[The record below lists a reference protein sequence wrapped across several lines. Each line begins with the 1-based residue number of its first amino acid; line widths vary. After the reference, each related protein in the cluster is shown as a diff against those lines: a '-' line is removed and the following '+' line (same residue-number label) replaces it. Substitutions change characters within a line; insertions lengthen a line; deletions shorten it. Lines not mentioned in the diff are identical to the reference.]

1 MLLATAPLTLGWTPA
16 RDATGAALA
25 WPAEAW
31 PLALAEA
38 SPVWQW
44 AAAQWTQAGPAA
56 FRLQPPAAPA
66 PDGVVTW
73 GRITDAAE
81 WDALV
86 GDPALVAFT
95 LWTREDDRLVD
106 ADVLTNEAR
115 FELVEPPAPRRYA
128 LRAVLAHELGHALG
142 LGHSCGE
149 AEGPACDALDVDDAR
164 LTALMAPR
172 LAPGAGPSAPE
183 ADDVAGLAGVSRWT
197 GAPRRPAL
205 GAPRPA
211 GERVI
216 LPVAGWAPGDAAR
229 GWWAAAW
236 HPVEVEGGALSVPR
250 EAAAAVWT
258 AAGQGAV
265 ALAPLTPVED
275 AGGGPADAGADAA
288 ATGEAI
294 EGSGCATAPV
304 GPAAPWMWS
313 VPGAL
318 ALVRRRRRR

>member
-1 MLLATAPLTLGWTPA
+1 MTLAWTPA

-31 PLALAEA
+31 PLPLAEA
-38 SPVWQW
+38 TPVWQW

-56 FRLQPPAAPA
+56 FRLQPTVAPA

-73 GRITDAAE
+73 GRVTDAAE
-81 WDALV
+81 WAALV

-149 AEGPACDALDVDDAR
+149 AEGPVCDALDAEDAR

-172 LAPGAGPSAPE
+172 LAPGGGPDTPQ
-183 ADDVAGLAGVSRWT
+183 ADDIEGLAGVSRWPGT
-197 GAPRRPAL
+197 PRRPAL
-205 GAPRPA
+205 GPA
-211 GERVI
+211 RREAGRLVV
-216 LPVAGWAPGDAAR
+216 PVAGWAAGDAAR
-229 GWWAAAW
+229 AWWSDAW
-236 HPVEVEGGALSVPR
+236 HGAEVNESALRVPGDAGAV
-250 EAAAAVWT
+250 AVWS

-265 ALAPLTPVED
+265 ALAPL
-275 AGGGPADAGADAA
+275 AGDADAGLDPTGADPDAGSPACASDDTGCAA
-288 ATGEAI
+288 APG
-294 EGSGCATAPV
+294 G
-304 GPAAPWMWS
+304 AAQPWMWML
-313 VPGAL
+313 PGVL
-318 ALVRRRRRR
+318 ALGRSRRRR